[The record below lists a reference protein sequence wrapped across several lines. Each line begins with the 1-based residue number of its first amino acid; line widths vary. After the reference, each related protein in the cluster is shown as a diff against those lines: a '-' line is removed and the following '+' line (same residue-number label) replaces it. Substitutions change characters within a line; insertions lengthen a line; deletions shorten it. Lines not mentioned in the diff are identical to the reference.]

1 MSRPAV
7 RAPGPLADDLLR
19 VVLNDG
25 QGSLPRYGVRERA
38 GAARR
43 LDVVLRAALFC
54 DLARAGLLSGTRGPV
69 AVPRRPGTSSSG
81 GHGVS
86 DGGGAS
92 AGSGSASRG
101 GASGTVEAIG
111 GAIGAL
117 EATGGA
123 SGTVEAT
130 GGGGGQGAAGNE
142 GPGTDVAGDQI
153 LAAVLAAVSQR
164 PGVAWARWF
173 RHIRDDRSALVARLV
188 ESGRWT
194 AQGGHRFRDADPR
207 GAERLRARAI
217 TVSELVEAPADERE
231 TMLGYLYALTGWGMT
246 AEHVLGWEVR
256 LARLDASPG
265 GPTVRAVLAAA
276 QSVNRRG
283 RFTRR

>member
-7 RAPGPLADDLLR
+7 SAPGPLADDLLR

-38 GAARR
+38 GTARR

-86 DGGGAS
+86 GGGAS
-92 AGSGSASRG
+92 GG
-101 GASGTVEAIG
+101 GASGRGASGG
-111 GAIGAL
+111 GASGGGASG
-117 EATGGA
+117 GGA

-130 GGGGGQGAAGNE
+130 GGAGGQGGAASA
-142 GPGTDVAGDQI
+142 GPGTGVAGDQI

-173 RHIRDDRSALVARLV
+173 RHVRDDRSALVARLV